1 MIVSCLC
8 AGLSVRRGR
17 ACINTLRQKLER
29 SKPPPISIDGNVCA
43 CTPSQPAPR
52 LQLTPK
58 EPQSTNGLVLAMQ
71 DCLEQVSS

>member
-8 AGLSVRRGR
+8 AGLSVRGGR

-29 SKPPPISIDGNVCA
+29 SKPPPISSDGHVCA
-43 CTPSQPAPR
+43 RSQPAPR

-58 EPQSTNGLVLAMQ
+58 EHQPIHGLVLAMQ
-71 DCLEQVSS
+71 DCFEEVSS